1 MAHTA
6 HDIGVARNIGP
17 YSDAI
22 EAAPGLRWLYTAG
35 TPGMT
40 KTGEVP
46 NDIES
51 QSRLAWENALE
62 VLQKSGM
69 TVADLVKV
77 TTSLTDAKDIPA
89 YAKVRSAVL
98 GDNRPAFMLQIVS
111 GLIKPEIRV
120 EIEVIAAAR

>member
-46 NDIES
+46 KDIEG
-51 QSRLAWENALE
+51 QSRLAWENVLE
-62 VLQKSGM
+62 VLNKAGM
-69 TVADLVKV
+69 TVADIVKV

-89 YAKVRSAVL
+89 YAKIRSDVL
-98 GDNRPAFMLQIVS
+98 GDHRPAFMLQIIS
-111 GLIKPEIRV
+111 GLIRPDIRV